1 MLGYIDKALKV
12 PSRRHG
18 CKYMKDLPNA
28 LALYINKDS
37 AEKMG
42 VKLPPDLLKRAAHVF

>member
-1 MLGYIDKALKV
+1 MVDKVLKGTKPGDMDV
-12 PSRRHG
+12 Q
-18 CKYMKDLPNA
+18 YMKDLPNA